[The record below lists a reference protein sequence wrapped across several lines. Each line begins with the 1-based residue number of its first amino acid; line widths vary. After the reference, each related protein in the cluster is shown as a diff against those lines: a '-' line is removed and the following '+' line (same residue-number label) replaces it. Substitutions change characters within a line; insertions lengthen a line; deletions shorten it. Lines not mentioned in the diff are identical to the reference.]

1 MLGVKLAVK
10 ASPVIAVKE
19 VIGRSDFMALEE
31 EWNNL
36 VEATCDEPFYRHEF
50 IRTWIDNFAPGAKL
64 SILTGRDE
72 TGRLVAAFPLMK
84 ARGFVSGLPA
94 RQTVST
100 ANPHS
105 CRFDMIAEDGTAAGK
120 SFLAYLAADKSW
132 DMLKITDVPAGGN
145 AWHLYKA
152 AEAAGFPVGTWES
165 QRSPYL
171 PLPSSYDKLLETMS
185 PGFRANLRRRRRR
198 LGKLGTVTVERVTG
212 GAHLQEQLEE
222 CFAIEQKGWKGL
234 KGTAILQDTKTHG
247 FYTQLAHIAAS
258 QNYLSLFLLKLNG
271 QSIAFHYGF
280 TYSGIYYMPK
290 LGYDEAFEGGSPG
303 LVLLEEIMK
312 DCIGRGLKGCDFLGL
327 DVPWKTDW
335 SKQVCRHDWLF
346 IYRDGA
352 FGRALYEVK
361 FKWIPAAKHLL
372 LQFYGRL
379 RPLVFALRA
388 GLAAAATLQKKSM
401 FGAEKPLPLG
411 EADARQPREARARQ
425 GEA

>member
-1 MLGVKLAVK
+1 MGMSA
-10 ASPVIAVKE
+10 PDIAVKE
-19 VIGRSDFMALEE
+19 VVGLSEFMALEK

-36 VEATCDEPFYRHEF
+36 VETTCGEPFYRHEF
-50 IRTWIDNFAPGAKL
+50 IRTWIDNFAPGAQL
-64 SILTGRDE
+64 SILTGRDG

-84 ARGFVSGLPA
+84 ARGFACGIPA

-132 DMLKITDVPAGGN
+132 DVLKITDVPAGGN

-171 PLPSSYDKLLETMS
+171 PLPSSYDKLLAPMS
-185 PGFRANLRRRRRR
+185 SGFRANLRRRRRR
-198 LGKLGTVTVERVTG
+198 LEKLGTVTVERVTG
-212 GAHLQEQLEE
+212 GKHLQERLEE

-234 KGTAILQDTKTHG
+234 AGTAILQDTKTRG

-258 QNYLSLFLLKLNG
+258 KNYLSLFLLKLNG
-271 QSIAFHYGF
+271 QPIAFHYGF
-280 TYSGIYYMPK
+280 TYGGTYYMPK
-290 LGYDEAFEGGSPG
+290 LGYDEAFGGGSPG

-312 DCIGRGLKGCDFLGL
+312 DCISRGLKGCDFLGL

-346 IYRDGA
+346 IYRNA
-352 FGRALYEVK
+352 VFGRALHEVK

-372 LQFYGRL
+372 HEFHERL
-379 RPLVFALRA
+379 RPSVRLRANALALR
-388 GLAAAATLQKKSM
+388 GLRLRAAALALR
-401 FGAEKPLPLG
+401 GLRLHGLPSAAHRRNNG
-411 EADARQPREARARQ
+411 KAS
-425 GEA
+425 